1 MDLQKIL
8 DSMDAAELDSLLI
21 LKPENITYVAGYKPS
36 SASAIIITEDAALYT
51 SQMDMEDASNNSKIP
66 LVEFKSLD
74 KIKDQLR
81 GRVGIEKSMPVSVY
95 KKVCG
100 GHELKITEIIESS
113 RITKSPDEI
122 KNIQKAI
129 EIAENSLLNVEFQ
142 TTESEVAAQLEYNM
156 KSNGSIKPA
165 FDTIVASGKRSSMPH
180 ATISP
185 NNLETPVVIDW
196 GAVYNNY
203 CSDITRTLIESEK
216 ESEIFNIVLE
226 AQKEAIKVIK
236 PGIKASYVDKVA
248 RRVIE
253 EYGYGD
259 NFIHSTGHGFGLE
272 IHENPTISKNSEFRL
287 EEGMVITVEPGIY
300 IQGQF
305 GVRIED
311 DVLVKSRGKVLTG
324 IKKSIN

>member
-21 LKPENITYVAGYKPS
+21 LKQENITYVAGYRPS
-36 SASAIIITEDAALYT
+36 SVSAVIINEDATLYT
-51 SQMDMEDASNNSKIP
+51 SKMDMEDASNNSKIP
-66 LVEFKSLD
+66 LVEFISLD
-74 KIKDQLR
+74 EIKDQLK
-81 GRVGIEKSMPVSVY
+81 GRVGIEKSMPISVY
-95 KKVCG
+95 KKVCE
-100 GHELKITEIIESS
+100 GHELKLTEIIESS

-272 IHENPTISKNSEFRL
+272 IHENPTISKNSEFKL
-287 EEGMVITVEPGIY
+287 DEGMVITVEPGIY
-300 IQGQF
+300 IQDQF

-324 IKKSIN
+324 IKKPIN